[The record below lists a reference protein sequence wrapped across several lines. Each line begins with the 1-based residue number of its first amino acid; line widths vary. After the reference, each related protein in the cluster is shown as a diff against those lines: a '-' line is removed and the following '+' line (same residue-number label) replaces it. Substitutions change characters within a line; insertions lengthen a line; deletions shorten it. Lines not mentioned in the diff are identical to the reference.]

1 MHETTHTDA
10 IVMAEERLRAAML
23 TSDVA
28 MLDALIDDELV
39 FIGLDGSVCSKAMD
53 LEAHRSGIIR
63 IHRLDPS
70 ERQVLPLGDVMV
82 VNVRMD
88 TAATIQG
95 QRTEAALRYT
105 RVWRYVEGNWRIV
118 AGSIVPITAS

>member
-1 MHETTHTDA
+1 MHETTHADA
-10 IVMAEERLRAAML
+10 IAAAEERLRTAML
-23 TSDVA
+23 TSDVSA
-28 MLDALIDDELV
+28 LDTLIDDELPFV
-39 FIGLDGSVCSKAMD
+39 GPNGSVVTKAMD

-70 ERQVLPLGDVMV
+70 ERQVLLLGEVAV
-82 VNVRMD
+82 VNVRME

-105 RVWRYVEGNWRIV
+105 RVWRFVDGSWRIV

>member
-1 MHETTHTDA
+1 
-10 IVMAEERLRAAML
+10 
-23 TSDVA
+23 
-28 MLDALIDDELV
+28 
-39 FIGLDGSVCSKAMD
+39 MD

-70 ERQVLPLGDVMV
+70 ERQVLRLGDVMV

-105 RVWRYVEGNWRIV
+105 RVWRCVDGNWRIV